1 MQNQSQ
7 RTKTDSDCQVPEQRV
22 PDLLTS
28 RALLRPDA
36 AHPAGDTVQS
46 VAYIAT
52 SLYDMLS
59 EVAFRPGVG

>member
-36 AHPAGDTVQS
+36 AHPAGDTVQ
-46 VAYIAT
+46 
-52 SLYDMLS
+52 
-59 EVAFRPGVG
+59 